1 MFRLS
6 VEKIDRVAI
15 VHCEGRIVQSDAAL
29 QLRSAVT
36 GQRDVRIILL
46 DLAGV
51 NALEGGGLGML
62 LFLHLW
68 TREHGIQL
76 KVMDPIACV
85 RESLERMRSIA
96 AVKIAGIGEALSLL
110 GWGPEEL
117 WDRSR
122 IAA

>member
-6 VEKIDRVAI
+6 VEKIDKVAI

-51 NALEGGGLGML
+51 SALEGGGLGMV
-62 LFLHLW
+62 LFLHVW
-68 TREHGIQL
+68 TREHDIQL
-76 KVMDPIACV
+76 KVTDPIARV
-85 RESLERMRSIA
+85 RESLERMRSTA
-96 AVKIAGIGEALSLL
+96 AVNIEGIGEALSML

-117 WDRSR
+117 WDSSR